1 MPHQNSGLF
10 LLTSLMRI
18 RLCTTPTDR
27 EMVEDALSLYLN
39 HRVVEQEL
47 AERVPLMLFK
57 FAQRHNPVI
66 DLTEW
71 AILSIAMSDFI
82 EKCGDENVNSA
93 LLFKYK
99 LKCEDGKYD
108 LCNHARP
115 PMRV

>member
-1 MPHQNSGLF
+1 MTLAI
-10 LLTSLMRI
+10 TSFMRI
-18 RLCTTPTDR
+18 RLCTTPEDR
-27 EMVEDALSLYLN
+27 QMVEDALSLYLN
-39 HRVVEQEL
+39 HRVVGQEIV
-47 AERVPLMLFK
+47 ARVPMLLFK

-66 DLTEW
+66 DTTEW

-82 EKCGDENVNSA
+82 EKCGDTNVNSA

-115 PMRV
+115 PMHV